1 MKDLEKNWDLLIA
14 RLEKQFDYDVQKR
27 VPDVRKAKE
36 LLDFT
41 ATTKLEPVVDNLIDW
56 IKNNYQINQ

>member
-1 MKDLEKNWDLLIA
+1 M
-14 RLEKQFDYDVQKR
+14 QKR